1 VRSFYKLLISPNGFS
16 FPWKSIWRVKVPS
29 RLAFFVWTAALG
41 KKILMLNNLR
51 KRNILVI
58 EWCCMFKKSGESIDH
73 LVIHCEVAKEFWS
86 SILNL
91 FGVVGYA

>member
-1 VRSFYKLLISPNGFS
+1 
-16 FPWKSIWRVKVPS
+16 
-29 RLAFFVWTAALG
+29 
-41 KKILMLNNLR
+41 
-51 KRNILVI
+51 
-58 EWCCMFKKSGESIDH
+58 MFKKSGESIDH